1 MRYLLTRLLWLPVI
15 LLAVASLTFFVL
27 RLVPGDPMDQVATLV
42 LDQGQLDA
50 VRAQWAL
57 DQPLWRQYLLFIGN
71 LARGDLGLSMASGI
85 EINRLLF
92 ERLPPTIEL
101 TLFAMIIS
109 TIIGVGAG
117 IISAVTTN
125 RIVDYSAR
133 TFAIL
138 GLSIPWFWIAI
149 MLIYVFAVQL
159 HWLPVGGR
167 IGIGVDYEIITNFL
181 LIDTLITG
189 NWPAFLSALKHILL
203 PAIAIGLTSAGF
215 AARLTRSSML
225 EVMRADYIRSAHA
238 KGLRPR
244 RVNVNHALRNAI
256 LPVLTLLGLQ
266 FGALLGGAVIT
277 ELVFSW
283 PGLGRMLLDGILRR
297 DYAVVQGTVIVV
309 ASAYVMMNLAVDLL
323 YHVVDPRLRHG

>member
-71 LARGDLGLSMASGI
+71 LAQGDLGLSMASGI

-125 RIVDYSAR
+125 RTVDYSAR

-189 NWPAFLSALKHILL
+189 NLPAFLERAQAHP
-203 PAIAIGLTSAGF
+203 PA
-215 AARLTRSSML
+215 RYRH
-225 EVMRADYIRSAHA
+225 RADVGRFR
-238 KGLRPR
+238 RP
-244 RVNVNHALRNAI
+244 HD
-256 LPVLTLLGLQ
+256 P
-266 FGALLGGAVIT
+266 
-277 ELVFSW
+277 LV
-283 PGLGRMLLDGILRR
+283 D
-297 DYAVVQGTVIVV
+297 A
-309 ASAYVMMNLAVDLL
+309 
-323 YHVVDPRLRHG
+323 

>member
-71 LARGDLGLSMASGI
+71 LAQGDLGLSMASGI

-125 RIVDYSAR
+125 RIGRLFSPNLCDFGSFDPLVLDCDHAHLCLR
-133 TFAIL
+133 RPAAL
-138 GLSIPWFWIAI
+138 A
-149 MLIYVFAVQL
+149 A
-159 HWLPVGGR
+159 GGR
-167 IGIGVDYEIITNFL
+167 S
-181 LIDTLITG
+181 
-189 NWPAFLSALKHILL
+189 NWHWR
-203 PAIAIGLTSAGF
+203 
-215 AARLTRSSML
+215 RL
-225 EVMRADYIRSAHA
+225 
-238 KGLRPR
+238 
-244 RVNVNHALRNAI
+244 
-256 LPVLTLLGLQ
+256 
-266 FGALLGGAVIT
+266 
-277 ELVFSW
+277 
-283 PGLGRMLLDGILRR
+283 
-297 DYAVVQGTVIVV
+297 
-309 ASAYVMMNLAVDLL
+309 
-323 YHVVDPRLRHG
+323 